1 MHKHF
6 NKIII
11 TTLFIGIF
19 INIFFS
25 YQNLKNYDG
34 YRGTS
39 DGNLEHYMIRS
50 DVYNGWTRADEFKKN
65 LEDNEKFLSSFPVY
79 DRSFLSNIFIG
90 TYFFLTNQDI
100 FEDKYIN
107 ENQKKVKIE
116 NNKIGF
122 LIFQIIIF
130 YVSLFYLSKKLKKL
144 FSKKNIIFIIL
155 LLSFEPTILQWHS
168 SFWSESIYLT
178 FLIILLGK
186 LTNIENKLAKSL
198 FVGILIGIMYAQRA
212 ASFLLIIPILIY
224 YSICFRNNFK
234 PFFLLIFGYLIILF
248 GIGYNHLI
256 KTDKFFILPYQSHL
270 YSNYHYML
278 HEMKSKSEKKP
289 LKQALKQK
297 IDKENQWLLKN
308 NINKNDFNDIF
319 LIINYRNSEFFSE
332 VFKNPFNSFFY
343 LLNKIS
349 QAAILDPFWVNKNLH
364 LDKSKKDYVKSLN
377 KDLLPRIFYSLIF
390 YLVSFAGLI
399 PILKNFFSKK
409 KLTKLNSFMF
419 LNLMFIAYFF
429 IWTGGYGVSRY
440 FVPTII
446 SFSFFFIQF

>member
-1 MHKHF
+1 M
-6 NKIII
+6 
-11 TTLFIGIF
+11 
-19 INIFFS
+19 
-25 YQNLKNYDG
+25 Q
-34 YRGTS
+34 
-39 DGNLEHYMIRS
+39 
-50 DVYNGWTRADEFKKN
+50 EF
-65 LEDNEKFLSSFPVY
+65 
-79 DRSFLSNIFIG
+79 
-90 TYFFLTNQDI
+90 
-100 FEDKYIN
+100 
-107 ENQKKVKIE
+107 
-116 NNKIGF
+116 
-122 LIFQIIIF
+122 
-130 YVSLFYLSKKLKKL
+130 SKKMVAIANDTNKYLKKL

-256 KTDKFFILPYQSHL
+256 KTDKFFILHYQSHL

-319 LIINYRNSEFFSE
+319 LIIN
-332 VFKNPFNSFFY
+332 
-343 LLNKIS
+343 
-349 QAAILDPFWVNKNLH
+349 
-364 LDKSKKDYVKSLN
+364 
-377 KDLLPRIFYSLIF
+377 
-390 YLVSFAGLI
+390 
-399 PILKNFFSKK
+399 
-409 KLTKLNSFMF
+409 
-419 LNLMFIAYFF
+419 
-429 IWTGGYGVSRY
+429 
-440 FVPTII
+440 
-446 SFSFFFIQF
+446 